1 MKKLVSKA
9 IALSVLVLTGF
20 ATPLT
25 AVQAAEVETALPET
39 HFSFDG
45 IFGTW
50 DKAEL
55 QRGFQVYNEVCAA
68 CHSLKLLSFRNL
80 EQIGFSEEEVKAI
93 AEQYTVF
100 NGPNAFGEVEEVT
113 AKPSDRIRGKGVYET
128 APDLSLMTKARAGG
142 AEYVHALMIGYH
154 EAPADEEP
162 APGTYY
168 NLYFPGKQIAMPQ
181 PLFGDDVSYADGTE
195 TTVEQLS
202 KDVSAFLAWSA
213 EPHME
218 SRKRMGV
225 KVLLFLIVFTGMLYA
240 VKRKIWADLH

>member
-1 MKKLVSKA
+1 MKKLFTKA
-9 IALSVLVLTGF
+9 IALSALVLVGLSIPQMD
-20 ATPLT
+20 A
-25 AVQAAEVETALPET
+25 QAAEGAELPEV
-39 HFSFDG
+39 HFSVDG

-55 QRGFQVYNEVCAA
+55 QRGFQVYNEVCSA

-93 AEQYTVF
+93 AGQYTVF
-100 NGPNAFGEVEEVT
+100 VGPNAYGEVEEVT

-142 AEYVHALMIGYH
+142 AQYVHALMVGYH
-154 EAPADEEP
+154 EAPAGEEP

-168 NLYFPGKQIAMPQ
+168 NAYFPGTQTAMPQ
-181 PLFGDDVSYADGTE
+181 PLFGDDVTYADGTD
-195 TTVEQLS
+195 TSVEQLS
-202 KDVSAFLAWSA
+202 QDVSAFLTWTA
-213 EPHME
+213 EPHLE

-225 KVLLFLIVFTGMLYA
+225 KVILFLIVLTGMLYA
-240 VKRKIWADLH
+240 VKRKIWAGLH